1 MRLEPPNV
9 QDIGRQPNR
18 LLLLLLALA
27 SCGALSAASATAA
40 SATTYCVASAPNC
53 TGTAEPTPEAA
64 LTKADADTTGSDT
77 IVLPAATFSDPSGF
91 LYNGRVPLEID
102 GQGETSTILTTAPG
116 DNNSDLLVVSGSTS
130 ATLIL
135 RSLGLEIPA
144 STDGVGGL
152 FDGSATAT
160 IENVAVTSAEAA
172 GSDVGLDLDF
182 GGSILNSTVS
192 VPTNSAYDNT
202 AVRVQGPSLVQDS
215 TMVGRVGLDASSA
228 TAVTLHRVVAVG
240 ATSGGAAIEIDSGQ
254 AQIDDSL
261 LEADQG
267 AIALYNDAA
276 SQVTGRQLT
285 IAGDSQSIGVETS
298 GSSTDTLALSD
309 SIVAEPLA
317 HALEINGQA
326 PLLTDHDDYDH
337 SSLPSGFTPGPGDLP
352 AYVAPVF
359 ANPSNGDFRLLASS
373 PSALFAADS
382 TIKEAGESTTD
393 LIGLPRFNDAARD
406 LGAYQHQT
414 PTVSA
419 AVGTP
424 NIEAG
429 TAASFT
435 ATGGTNVP
443 NDPLT
448 YRWTFDDGQ
457 SASGASV
464 AHAFT
469 SAGTHTATVT
479 VTDALGFTATATAS
493 VSVTAAPAAA
503 APSDAFTI
511 KASGAAKAGV
521 VTLRLATHAPGTATI
536 KSSFSE
542 IQKVTTGKGKHRK
555 TRRVRRSVTYARATT
570 AKVGSGDALSL
581 KLKPTPAALRHLR
594 AVKHEMVTV
603 TAQFTPTGGKPATRT
618 IIVSV

>member
-1 MRLEPPNV
+1 M
-9 QDIGRQPNR
+9 
-18 LLLLLLALA
+18 A
-27 SCGALSAASATAA
+27 SAA

-77 IVLPAATFSDPSGF
+77 IVLPAATFSDASGF
-91 LYNGRVPLEID
+91 FYNGRVPLEID

-116 DNNSDLLVVSGSTS
+116 DNSSDLLVVSGSTS
-130 ATLIL
+130 ATLVL
-135 RSLGLEIPA
+135 SSLGLEIPA
-144 STDGVGGL
+144 STDGVGAF

-172 GSDVGLDLDF
+172 GSEVGLDLDF

-215 TMVGRVGLDASSA
+215 TMVGRVGLEASGA

-317 HALEINGQA
+317 HAFEVNGQA

-337 SSLPSGFTPGPGDLP
+337 SSLPSGFAPGPGDLP

-382 TIKEAGESTTD
+382 SIKEAGESATD
-393 LIGLPRFNDAARD
+393 LIGLPRFNGAARD

-414 PTVSA
+414 PTLSA

-429 TAASFT
+429 AAASFT

-469 SAGTHTATVT
+469 SAGTHNATVT

-493 VSVTAAPAAA
+493 VSVTGAPAAA
-503 APSDAFTI
+503 APSGAFTI
-511 KASGAAKAGV
+511 RASGAAKTGV
-521 VTLRLATHAPGTATI
+521 VTLRLGTHAPGTATI

-542 IQKVTTGKGKHRK
+542 IEKVTTGKGKHRK
-555 TRRVRRSVTYARATT
+555 TRRVRRAVTYARTTT
-570 AKVGSGDALSL
+570 AQVGAGDALSL
-581 KLKPTPAALRHLR
+581 KLKPTPPALKHLR
-594 AVKHEMVTV
+594 AVKHEKVTV
-603 TAQFTPTGGKPATRT
+603 TAQFTPKGGKPTTRT
-618 IIVSV
+618 ITVSV